1 MSATFTIRARQA
13 GSKRRLL
20 PDYSVPY
27 PPLFEASGGRV
38 TLREFIEH
46 VVREEVSS
54 FRTRQKQ
61 RRLFRVLTAGQI
73 AEGVARGRV
82 DPGGRDSVQEADEEA
97 AVATAL
103 QAFEDGLYFIFIDGQ
118 QQTDLDAT
126 VHIAAQS
133 EVTFLRLVAL
143 AGG

>member
-1 MSATFTIRARQA
+1 MSATMTIRARQA

-20 PDYSVPY
+20 PDFSVPY
-27 PPLFEASGGRV
+27 PPQFKARGGRV

-46 VVREEVSS
+46 VVREEVSA
-54 FRTRQKQ
+54 FRQRQKQ
-61 RRLFRVLTAGQI
+61 RRLFNVLTAGEI
-73 AEGVARGRV
+73 SDGVARGRV
-82 DPGGRDSVQEADEEA
+82 DSGGRESVQEVDDEA

-118 QQTDLDAT
+118 QQSDLDAT
-126 VHIAAQS
+126 VCITAQS